1 MNTIK
6 SSTRNTFKAVTA
18 LLLGMSL
25 AACGG
30 AGGDSASA
38 PTAPTTVKAVAGA
51 TVGTTAKVSFTAPAS
66 DGGSAI
72 TGYTVTATPGG
83 ITATGTASPITLTG
97 LTAGTVYTF
106 AVVANNGAGK
116 SAAATASNVANY
128 NIVETFHEPMTQP
141 NDTIFTG
148 TFTYDSVNK
157 TVSNLMGALS
167 ESMTKVN
174 GVYAAPM
181 TTVHLMNQLSSVP
194 VTLGGV
200 DGLLVTTFALA
211 TTDTFDLGG
220 FAPGGTQY
228 FGLTAGTPNN
238 HNAYAM
244 VFVNTTDPTATSA
257 QAQIDKLAYAD
268 CTAGGMM
275 MSSCMTGTTMAG
287 YGSMGTM
294 MGEPVSQVI
303 TKQ

>member
-1 MNTIK
+1 MHAIKSNTKYTIK
-6 SSTRNTFKAVTA
+6 SVTA

-30 AGGDSASA
+30 SGGSSASA
-38 PTAPTTVKAVAGA
+38 PAAPTAVKAVAGA
-51 TVGTTAKVSFTAPAS
+51 AVGTTASVSFTVPAS

-83 ITATGTASPITLTG
+83 IIATGTASPITLTG
-97 LTAGTVYTF
+97 LTAGTAYTF
-106 AVVANNGAGK
+106 AVVANNGAGT
-116 SAAATASNVANY
+116 SAAATTSNVTNY

-157 TVSNLMGALS
+157 TVSNLMGGLS

-200 DGLLVTTFALA
+200 DGLLVTTFALT

-228 FGLTAGTPNN
+228 FGLTAGTANN

-275 MSSCMTGTTMAG
+275 MTSCMTGTTMAG
-287 YGSMGTM
+287 YGRMGTM